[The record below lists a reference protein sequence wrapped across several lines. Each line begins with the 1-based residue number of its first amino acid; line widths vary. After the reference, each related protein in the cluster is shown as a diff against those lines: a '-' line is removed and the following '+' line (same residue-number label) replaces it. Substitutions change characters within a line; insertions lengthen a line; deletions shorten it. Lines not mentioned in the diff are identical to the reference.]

1 MTRGTS
7 IRAVLDVGE
16 LLVRVESFG
25 DSTRSKLLTVLS
37 HTHPPVGDSRY
48 ESQQGLITTTVS
60 ADSSNQTIP

>member
-25 DSTRSKLLTVLS
+25 DSTRSKLLAVLS
-37 HTHPPVGDSRY
+37 YTHPPVGDSRY
-48 ESQQGLITTTVS
+48 EPRQGLVTTKVPADDS
-60 ADSSNQTIP
+60 AQTIP